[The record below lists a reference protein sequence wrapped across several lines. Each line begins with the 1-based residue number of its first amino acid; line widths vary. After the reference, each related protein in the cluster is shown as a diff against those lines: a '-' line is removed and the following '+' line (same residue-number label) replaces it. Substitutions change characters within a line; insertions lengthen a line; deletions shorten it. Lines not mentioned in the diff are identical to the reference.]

1 MKKYLNSFFAG
12 FTGFIALIVF
22 YFGLMRLLAGSWN
35 AAISQ
40 FEKLWYYMI
49 PLSLGFGI
57 QVGLYNHLRSLVKS
71 KSGKN
76 VMMANTTTS
85 AIGMV
90 ACCAHHLTDV
100 LPLIGLTALSAFL
113 VAFQTPIL
121 LVGIVFNIVG
131 IYYLLQ
137 KIKHHQFS
145 S

>member
-1 MKKYLNSFFAG
+1 MQKYLHSFLAG
-12 FTGFIALIVF
+12 LTGFIALIVF
-22 YFGLMRLLAGSWN
+22 YFITMRLLAGTWN

-71 KSGKN
+71 NPGKN
-76 VMMANTTTS
+76 VMMANSTTS

-100 LPLIGLTALSAFL
+100 LPLIGLTAISAFL
-113 VAFQTPIL
+113 VSFQTPIL
-121 LVGIVFNIVG
+121 LVGIISNIFG
-131 IYYLLQ
+131 IYFLWQ
-137 KIKHHQFS
+137 KIKHHKIS

>member
-1 MKKYLNSFFAG
+1 MKKYLYSFLAG
-12 FTGFIALIVF
+12 LTGFIALIVF

-35 AAISQ
+35 VAFSQ

-57 QVGLYNHLRSLVKS
+57 QVGLYNHLKSLVKS

-100 LPLIGLTALSAFL
+100 LPFIGLTALSAFL

-121 LVGIVFNIVG
+121 LLGIISNIFG
-131 IYYLLQ
+131 IYFLWQ
-137 KIKHHQFS
+137 KVKYHKIS